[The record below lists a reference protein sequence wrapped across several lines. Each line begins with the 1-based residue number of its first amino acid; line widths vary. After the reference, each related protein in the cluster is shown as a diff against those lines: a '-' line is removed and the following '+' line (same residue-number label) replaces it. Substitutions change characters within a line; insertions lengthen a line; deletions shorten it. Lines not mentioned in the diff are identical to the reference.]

1 MSFLYNQSFNFCD
14 FLFNR
19 FNLSDLDGFG
29 FLHCVLLLDVVDC
42 GIVYPLTLVY
52 GTLRYCKSGKIS
64 SRICAMAK
72 PNDAETLS
80 PPSSSSS
87 VDMSLSPRVKSL
99 KPSKT
104 MVITDLAATLV
115 QSGVPVIRL
124 AAGEP
129 DFDTPKPVAEVNMDT
144 IFLFLQMVSLCSV
157 F

>member
-1 MSFLYNQSFNFCD
+1 M
-14 FLFNR
+14 
-19 FNLSDLDGFG
+19 
-29 FLHCVLLLDVVDC
+29 V
-42 GIVYPLTLVY
+42 
-52 GTLRYCKSGKIS
+52 RYCKSGNVT

-80 PPSSSSS
+80 SSSS
-87 VDMSLSPRVKSL
+87 VDMSLSPRVQSL

-129 DFDTPKPVAEVNMDT
+129 DFDTPKVVAEVYT
-144 IFLFLQMVSLCSV
+144 FLQVVLPCLCSV
-157 F
+157 CLSLVCSESIVSYRPGSTLFEKVSLGIR